1 MSKEQDIRRKNKR
14 VRKSQYWLHNL
25 LGWRTYYK
33 YLERPVGAASII
45 VLIILLWKNGVFLD
59 DGIWGYIALIG
70 ISLFSIGLS
79 LTSWIRFS
87 DGSFRLVKDNI
98 IVDSIHQD
106 DYLNTFWEK
115 ETESSQE

>member
-1 MSKEQDIRRKNKR
+1 
-14 VRKSQYWLHNL
+14 
-25 LGWRTYYK
+25 
-33 YLERPVGAASII
+33 VGAASII

-59 DGIWGYIALIG
+59 GGIWGYISLIG

-87 DGSFRLVKDNI
+87 DGSFRLIKDNT
-98 IVDSIHQD
+98 IVDSVHQD

-115 ETESSQE
+115 ETVSNQEQDEE